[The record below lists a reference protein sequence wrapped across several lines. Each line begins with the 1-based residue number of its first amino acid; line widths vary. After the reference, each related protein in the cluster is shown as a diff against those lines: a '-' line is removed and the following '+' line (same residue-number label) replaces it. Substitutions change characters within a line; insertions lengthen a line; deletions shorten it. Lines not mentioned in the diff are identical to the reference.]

1 MFVPQAAQTPKLFR
15 TLQERLY
22 VIQIFLANHSGLR
35 QGSGEQDRHL
45 LRLSEDSSMGRGT
58 NVPALAVSA
67 DKCRCT
73 RQQFKFGLRVLICAG
88 LFVSGGCRQESGPT
102 VYSEADAAAQKE
114 ALLKSFP
121 APAPDSPEQIQQKE
135 ATVAESL
142 PKVYELL
149 EQAKADPTKTDAAV
163 ELSMNL
169 VALLPS
175 HREATV
181 AWCKAQ
187 LASFLAKE
195 ATDSNGR
202 IVDAYNMAV
211 AIRSAASGARSFK
224 EKYEPLSKDEVQ
236 LFQEIFF
243 NMARLE
249 GLDHQG
255 EGAAESFNE
264 ALRDLMSLGF
274 SDVERLK
281 AEPRFKGFFA
291 NPKTATG
298 LQAAI
303 AQMEASKNEVPAAG
317 TSEADASPPT
327 K

>member
-1 MFVPQAAQTPKLFR
+1 MIQTS
-15 TLQERLY
+15 
-22 VIQIFLANHSGLR
+22 LASNSGLS
-35 QGSGEQDRHL
+35 QGSVEQDRHR
-45 LRLSEDSSMGRGT
+45 LRLSGDSPVGHSTKMA
-58 NVPALAVSA
+58 VLAMCA
-67 DKCRCT
+67 DMRHEA
-73 RQQFKFGLRVLICAG
+73 RLRVIFNLQVLICAG
-88 LFVSGGCRQESGPT
+88 LLVAGGCRQESGPT
-102 VYSEADAAAQKE
+102 VHSEADAAAQRE

-149 EQAKADPTKTDAAV
+149 EQAKTDPAKTDAAV
-163 ELSMNL
+163 ELSMSL

-195 ATDSNGR
+195 ATDSNGK

-211 AIRSAASGARSFK
+211 AIRSAASGARIFK
-224 EKYEPLSKDEVQ
+224 EKYEPLSDEEVQ
-236 LFQEIFF
+236 LFHEIFF

-255 EGAAESFNE
+255 EGATESFNE

-291 NPKTATG
+291 NPKTAAG

-327 K
+327 E